1 MEKQLVNLDAVQ
13 ADQIEWSTRN
23 FGQQPPHRPMLGI
36 IEEMCELEEA
46 QMLAGDIGKEAA
58 DSVTLS
64 SDAELDAIGDIAIYM
79 LDYCGKRGWRMQE
92 LWDARAYPE
101 WLADFTF
108 GDDNDGMP
116 YFAPFIRRLAHSQ
129 LKGEQNIRG
138 GQTKHDEVL
147 RATLSSVLWLLDNL
161 ATVYH
166 QRNFLRIL
174 EDVWLKV
181 RQRDWVNNP
190 NNAHE
195 VAESQA

>member
-1 MEKQLVNLDAVQ
+1 MEKQHATSLDAIQ

-23 FGQQPPHRPMLGI
+23 FGQQPAHRPMLGI

-46 QMLAGDIGKEAA
+46 QMLAGETGKEE
-58 DSVTLS
+58 
-64 SDAELDAIGDIAIYM
+64 SDAAAQLDAIGDIAIYM

-92 LWDARAYPE
+92 LWDARACPE
-101 WLADFTF
+101 WLDNFVM

-138 GQTKHDEVL
+138 GQGKHDSIL
-147 RATLSSVLWLLDNL
+147 KATLSSVLWLLENL
-161 ATVYH
+161 STVYH
-166 QRNFLRIL
+166 QRDFLQIL
-174 EDVWLKV
+174 EDVWMKV

-190 NNAHE
+190 NTAHE
-195 VAESQA
+195 VAEAQA